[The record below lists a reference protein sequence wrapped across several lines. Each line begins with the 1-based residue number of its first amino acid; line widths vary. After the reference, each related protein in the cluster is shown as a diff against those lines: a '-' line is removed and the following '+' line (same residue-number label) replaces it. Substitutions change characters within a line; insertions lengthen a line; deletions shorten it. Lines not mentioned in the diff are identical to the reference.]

1 MKRDRT
7 SVHTRLAFTPS
18 WTASTF
24 RNCKENAQRRSVNR
38 INAQRKVGAT
48 ESSSRKKLHASTS
61 VTPFRHLVLLPGR
74 LVREIEWY

>member
-7 SVHTRLAFTPS
+7 SVHTHLAFTPS